1 MSESNYEEVKDMKR
15 HRAIVMVVMA
25 FGLLLYGLSS
35 MGHAQTS
42 TLKLAHMVSTSAHY
56 HIGSLELARLIQE
69 RTKGSVKIDIFPAG
83 QLGKGE
89 RELVEGL
96 QIGTID
102 LVVTSTGPMGGF
114 VPQMLVVDLPFLF
127 RDNSHVDKVLDGPI
141 GEGLLN
147 DLARAGI
154 KGIAFWENGFRN
166 LTNNKRPVNKPED
179 VKGLKLRT
187 MENEVHM
194 EAFRNLGADPTPMAW
209 GEVYTALQQG
219 VIDGQEN
226 PIGIIRTHKIYEVN
240 RHLALTGHVYSP
252 ALLLINEK
260 RFKSFS
266 PDLQKIFIE
275 AGREAA
281 RLERKFNRDSETKW
295 QEELK
300 GFGMQITS
308 PDKTFFQKATE
319 PTYKKYE
326 SRFGKDLIDKIV
338 GTK

>member
-1 MSESNYEEVKDMKR
+1 MKKEVTEMKR
-15 HRAIVMVVMA
+15 NKVFVILCMA
-25 FGLLLYGLSS
+25 LGLLLFGLSNTAQ
-35 MGHAQTS
+35 AQTT

-69 RTKGSVKIDIFPAG
+69 RTKGAVKIEIFPAG

-147 DLARAGI
+147 ELAKAGI

-166 LTNNKRPVNKPED
+166 LTNNKRPVSRPED

-260 RFKSFS
+260 KFKGFT
-266 PDLQKIFIE
+266 PDLQRIFIE
-275 AGREAA
+275 TGKEAA
-281 RLERKFNRDSETKW
+281 KFERKFNRDSEAKW
-295 QEELK
+295 LEELK
-300 GFGMQITS
+300 GFGMQITT
-308 PDKTFFQKATE
+308 PDKRAFQKATE

-326 SRFGKDLIDKIV
+326 ARFGKDLIEKIIE
-338 GTK
+338 TK

>member
-1 MSESNYEEVKDMKR
+1 MKR
-15 HRAIVMVVMA
+15 FKSLFISIMVSAMLILYSVS
-25 FGLLLYGLSS
+25 FGI
-35 MGHAQTS
+35 AAPV

-56 HIGSLELARLIQE
+56 HIGSLELARLIHE

-141 GEGLLN
+141 GESLLN
-147 DLARAGI
+147 DLAKAGI

-166 LTNNKRPVNKPED
+166 LTNNKRMVNKPED

-194 EAFRNLGADPTPMAW
+194 EAFRNLEADPTPMAW

-240 RHLALTGHVYSP
+240 KHLALTGHVYSP

-260 RFKSFS
+260 RFKSLS

-275 AGREAA
+275 TGREAA
-281 RLERKFNRDSETKW
+281 RFERKFNRGSETKW

-308 PDKTFFQKATE
+308 PDKTSFQKATE

-326 SRFGKDLIDKIV
+326 SRFGKELIDKIV